1 MKKTGQKEKWLLP
14 DGVQEVVP
22 PLGESLE
29 ILRRTVLDTMKS
41 WGYQLV
47 IPPGLEYLDSLL
59 TGLGP
64 DLNLQT
70 FKLVDQITGKTL
82 GIPADIT
89 PQIARIDFNI
99 NPSARIS
106 RYCYAGAVLHTLP
119 DGFAGSRNPL
129 QIGAE
134 LFGHEGP
141 ESDAEVIT
149 LLLEVLSVAGIEEP
163 NLELGDMG
171 LFRGICELANFDEN
185 QEELVLGSL
194 LKKNVGEVKVLLSR
208 FSIDEKVQDLLLS
221 LLKLNGTAEVLTDAA
236 KSFADGPVELQK
248 AVESLEELVHLL
260 RQRCPNLAIGI
271 DLAELKGYRY
281 HSSTTFSVYT
291 PSAGRAIA
299 WGGRYKVSNDS
310 SLQREATGFSVDL
323 RTLFSLGDISPN
335 EQLVVVAPHSKEPD
349 LHVAIDKLRAIG
361 NVVVQSFPSV
371 GVESIDKRST
381 KQLVKRKDEW
391 VLEDI

>member
-1 MKKTGQKEKWLLP
+1 MKKTGRKEKWLLP

-22 PLGESLE
+22 PLGENLE
-29 ILRRTVLDTMKS
+29 ALRRNVLDTMKS

-47 IPPGLEYLDSLL
+47 IPPNLEYLDSLV

-70 FKLVDQITGKTL
+70 FKLVDQLTGRTL

-89 PQIARIDFNI
+89 PQVARIDFNI

-106 RYCYAGAVLHTLP
+106 RYCYAGPVLHTLP

-134 LFGHEGP
+134 LFGHEGS
-141 ESDAEVIT
+141 ESDAEIIT
-149 LLLEVLSVAGIEEP
+149 LLLEVLSVAGIQEP

-185 QEELVLGSL
+185 QEEVLLGSL
-194 LKKNVGEVKVLLSR
+194 LKKNVEEVKVLLDS
-208 FSIDEKVQDLLLS
+208 FSVDEEVQELFLS
-221 LLKLNGTAEVLTDAA
+221 LLKLNGGTEVLRDAA
-236 KSFADGPVELQK
+236 KAFANGPVELLRSL
-248 AVESLEELVHLL
+248 ESLEELVHLL
-260 RQRCPNLAIGI
+260 RKRSTNLAIGI
-271 DLAELKGYRY
+271 DLAELRGYRY

-299 WGGRYKVSNDS
+299 WGGRYKVSNDTS
-310 SLQREATGFSVDL
+310 VQREATGFSVDL
-323 RTLFSLGDISPN
+323 RTLFSLGEITPN
-335 EQLVVVAPHSKEPD
+335 EQLVVVAPHLDEPD
-349 LHVAIDKLRAIG
+349 LHDVIDKLRATG
-361 NVVVQSFPSV
+361 NVVVQSLPFV
-371 GVESIDKRST
+371 GVESIDERST
-381 KQLVKRKDEW
+381 KQLVKRKGEW

>member
-29 ILRRTVLDTMKS
+29 RLRRKVLDTMKS

-47 IPPGLEYLDSLL
+47 VPPSLEYLDSLL

-99 NPSARIS
+99 NQSARIG

-141 ESDAEVIT
+141 ESDAEIIT
-149 LLLEVLSVAGIEEP
+149 LLLEVLNAAGIKDP

-171 LFRGICELANFDEN
+171 LFRIICELANFDEN

-194 LKKNVGEVKVLLSR
+194 LKKNVEEVKGLLSS
-208 FSIDEKVQDLLLS
+208 FSIDEKVQALFLS
-221 LLKLNGTAEVLTDAA
+221 LLKLNGAAEVLADAVKA
-236 KSFADGPVELQK
+236 FSGGPAELQR
-248 AVESLEELVHLL
+248 AVESLEELIHLL
-260 RQRCPNLAIGI
+260 RKRIPNLGVGI

-299 WGGRYKVSNDS
+299 WGGRYKVSNES
-310 SLQREATGFSVDL
+310 SVQREATGFSVDL
-323 RTLFSLGDISPN
+323 RTLLSLGEISSN
-335 EQLVVVAPHSKEPD
+335 EQLVVAAPHLNEPSLYD
-349 LHVAIDKLRAIG
+349 AIDKLRAVG
-361 NVVVQSFPSV
+361 NVVVQSLPSA
-371 GVESIDKRST
+371 GVESVDERST
-381 KQLVKRKDEW
+381 KQLVKRKGEW

>member
-1 MKKTGQKEKWLLP
+1 MKKTGQKTRWLLP

-22 PLGESLE
+22 PLGDDLE
-29 ILRRTVLDTMKS
+29 TLRRNVLDTMKS

-47 IPPGLEYLDSLL
+47 IPPSLEYLDSLL

-99 NPSARIS
+99 NPSSRIG
-106 RYCYAGAVLHTLP
+106 RYCYAGPVLHTLP

-134 LFGHEGP
+134 LFGHEGS
-141 ESDAEVIT
+141 ESDAEIIT
-149 LLLEVLSVAGIEEP
+149 LLLEVLSVAGIKEP

-194 LKKNVGEVKVLLSR
+194 LKKNVEEVKVLLDS
-208 FSIDEKVQDLLLS
+208 FSVDEEVQELFLS
-221 LLKLNGTAEVLTDAA
+221 LLKLNGTTEVLKDAA
-236 KSFADGPVELQK
+236 KAFANGPVELQR

-260 RQRCPNLAIGI
+260 CIRSPNLAIGI
-271 DLAELKGYRY
+271 DVAELKGYRY

-299 WGGRYKVSNDS
+299 WGWRYKVSNDTS
-310 SLQREATGFSVDL
+310 VQREATGFSVDL
-323 RTLFSLGDISPN
+323 RTLFSLGEITPN
-335 EQLVVVAPHSKEPD
+335 EQLVVVAPHLDEPD
-349 LHVAIDKLRAIG
+349 LHDAIDKLRATG
-361 NVVVQSFPSV
+361 NVVIQSLPPG
-371 GVESIDKRST
+371 GVESIDERST
-381 KQLVKRKDEW
+381 KQFVKRKGEW